1 MYQTT
6 YLNEGAQAR
15 VQNRDGREGH
25 TEETTTAREQNPVQT
40 IHVEKR
46 EQSKRRYRMR
56 RSSVHPETESEG
68 STYFLPPF
76 FLLPC
81 CFDFTAGLSAL
92 PLPFALDFASLAAW
106 ALSAFFFPV
115 VAVFPFFPFFFL
127 FFSAPFF
134 PPLFFWSFLDG
145 FQNWHCLRKVGR
157 SVQQQR

>member
-25 TEETTTAREQNPVQT
+25 TEETTTAREQISVQSM
-40 IHVEKR
+40 HVEKR

-81 CFDFTAGLSAL
+81 FFDFTAGLSAL

-115 VAVFPFFPFFFL
+115 VAALPFFP
-127 FFSAPFF
+127 SPSCSSQPTSSHPVSTIPVKRVSKSGVVSERWPA
-134 PPLFFWSFLDG
+134 
-145 FQNWHCLRKVGR
+145 Q
-157 SVQQQR
+157 